1 MEFVVHRPAPPLSAI
16 VETITYFSS
25 WTPDHL
31 RERLIP
37 DGAIEIIVDLT
48 ERPKRLFD
56 TPEGGTGRDFRQAWI
71 SGMHRSPIIIEAQ
84 AQSSMFVIRFRPGAM
99 RAVIGHDAESLTDR
113 VEPLAD
119 VVGSAASSLRDRL
132 LEARGAAARI
142 AAGEAWLRERWRQ
155 APIAPPPL
163 TYALRRL
170 ADPAGARIADIAE
183 DAGVSARQLQNL
195 FRKWVGVSPKQYA
208 RIRRFQSVLAA
219 LSPGRGE
226 GAADLFLRG
235 EAIGEPDWARLA
247 AATGYADQPHLV
259 HEFRAFSGV
268 TPGTYVSAYRGLSNY
283 LPIGVA

>member
-1 MEFVVHRPAPPLSAI
+1 MEFVVHRPAPPLSAL

-37 DGAIEIIVDLT
+37 DGAIEIVVDLT

-56 TPEGGTGRDFRQAWI
+56 APEGGPGRDFSKAWI

-99 RAVIGHDAESLTDR
+99 PAMIGHDAESLTDR

-119 VVGSAASSLRDRL
+119 IVGKAAASLRDRL
-132 LEARGAAARI
+132 LEAQGATARI
-142 AAGEAWLRERWRQ
+142 AAGTAWLLERRPSDSWTPR
-155 APIAPPPL
+155 PL
-163 TYALRRL
+163 GFALRRL
-170 ADPAGARIADIAE
+170 ADPAGVRVGELAD
-183 DAGVSARQLQNL
+183 DAGVSARQLQKL

-208 RIRRFQSVLAA
+208 RIRRFQHLLAT

-226 GAADLFLRG
+226 GAEDLFLRG
-235 EAIGEPDWARLA
+235 EKLGEPDWARLA

-268 TPGTYVSAYRGLSNY
+268 TPSTYVSAYRGLSNY

>member
-1 MEFVVHRPAPPLSAI
+1 MEFVVHRPAPPLSAL

-37 DGAIEIIVDLT
+37 DGAIEIVVDLT

-56 TPEGGTGRDFRQAWI
+56 APEGGPGRDFSKAWI

-84 AQSSMFVIRFRPGAM
+84 AQSSMFVIRFRPGALPAM
-99 RAVIGHDAESLTDR
+99 IGHDAESLTDR

-119 VVGSAASSLRDRL
+119 IVGNVAASLRDRL
-132 LEARGAAARI
+132 LEAQGATARI
-142 AAGEAWLRERWRQ
+142 AAGTAWLLERR
-155 APIAPPPL
+155 PSDSPTPRPL
-163 TYALRRL
+163 GFALRRL
-170 ADPAGARIADIAE
+170 ADPAGVRVGELAD
-183 DAGVSARQLQNL
+183 DAGVSARQLQKL
-195 FRKWVGVSPKQYA
+195 FSKWVGVSPKQYA
-208 RIRRFQSVLAA
+208 RIRRFQQLLAT

-226 GAADLFLRG
+226 GAEDLFLRG
-235 EAIGEPDWARLA
+235 EKLGEPDWARLA

-268 TPGTYVSAYRGLSNY
+268 TPSTYVSAYRGLSNY